1 MTAVATDCLN
11 LLVVDDEP
19 AMRALLKQSLEN
31 AGHHVVEAADGHS
44 ALEVLE
50 REDVDLV
57 LTDLRME
64 GMTGIQVLK
73 AIKQQHPKIGVILI
87 TGFATL
93 ESAMEAMR
101 LGAIDVVQKPVNMS
115 ELVQRI
121 TDYAA
126 RRQATRDATPL
137 TEASPNMDAGTQGDF
152 VEARPPGLPPLPP
165 IPPDGKPDSL
175 DKILDIPVNATVQL
189 GKTTLQIAD
198 LLKLSVGSVVELDK
212 RAGEPVELYIN
223 DRLIALGEVV
233 VIDETFGLR
242 VTSIVEPKQRIQS
255 LE

>member
-19 AMRALLKQSLEN
+19 AMRALLKQSLES
-31 AGHHVVEAADGHS
+31 AGHHVIEAADGHS
-44 ALEVLE
+44 ALEVVE

-64 GMTGIQVLK
+64 GLTGIDVLK
-73 AIKQQHPKIGVILI
+73 AVKQQRPKIGVMLI

-101 LGAIDVVQKPVNMS
+101 LGAIDVIQKPVNMS
-115 ELVQRI
+115 ELAQKI
-121 TDYAA
+121 ADYAA
-126 RRQATRDATPL
+126 KRTRARDAAPLAEATRK
-137 TEASPNMDAGTQGDF
+137 SPQEDY
-152 VEARPPGLPPLPP
+152 VEVRPPGLPPLPP

-175 DKILDIPVNATVQL
+175 EKVLDIPVSATVQL

-198 LLKLSVGSVVELDK
+198 LLKLSVGSVVELNK
-212 RAGEPVELYIN
+212 RAGEPVELYVN

>member
-1 MTAVATDCLN
+1 MAAVATDSLN

-19 AMRALLKQSLEN
+19 AMRALLKQSLES

-44 ALEVLE
+44 ALEVVE
-50 REDVDLV
+50 REKIDLV

-64 GMTGIQVLK
+64 GLSGIDVLK
-73 AIKQQHPKIGVILI
+73 AVKQQHPKIGVMLI

-101 LGAIDVVQKPVNMS
+101 LGAIDVIQKPVNMS
-115 ELVQRI
+115 ELAHKI
-121 TDYAA
+121 GEYAA
-126 RRQATRDATPL
+126 KRALAREAAPLSETSRR
-137 TEASPNMDAGTQGDF
+137 ASQDDY
-152 VEARPPGLPPLPP
+152 VEVHPPGLPPLPP
-165 IPPDGKPDSL
+165 TPPDGKPDSL
-175 DKILDIPVNATVQL
+175 EKVLDIPVSATVQL

-198 LLKLSVGSVVELDK
+198 LLKLSVGSVVELNK
-212 RAGEPVELYIN
+212 RAGEPVELYVN

>member
-1 MTAVATDCLN
+1 MGAVATDCLN

-19 AMRALLKQSLEN
+19 AMRALLKQSLEG
-31 AGHHVVEAADGHS
+31 AGHRVVEAADGHS
-44 ALEVLE
+44 ALEVVE
-50 REDVDLV
+50 REDIDLI

-64 GMTGIQVLK
+64 GLTGIDILK
-73 AIKQQHPKIGVILI
+73 AIRQQHPKIGVMLI

-101 LGAIDVVQKPVNMS
+101 LGAIDVIQKPVNMS
-115 ELVQRI
+115 ELAQKISGYATKRTMAKDAAPVADSSRRAPQD
-121 TDYAA
+121 DY
-126 RRQATRDATPL
+126 
-137 TEASPNMDAGTQGDF
+137 
-152 VEARPPGLPPLPP
+152 VEVRPPGLPPLPP

-175 DKILDIPVNATVQL
+175 DKVLDIPVSATVQL

-198 LLKLSVGSVVELDK
+198 LLKLSVGSVVELNK

>member
-1 MTAVATDCLN
+1 MGAVAADCLN

-19 AMRALLKQSLEN
+19 AMRALLKQSLEG
-31 AGHHVVEAADGHS
+31 AGHRVVEAADGHS
-44 ALEVLE
+44 ALEVVE
-50 REDVDLV
+50 REDIDLV

-64 GMTGIQVLK
+64 GLTGIDVLK
-73 AIKQQHPKIGVILI
+73 SIRQQHPKIGVILI

-101 LGAIDVVQKPVNMS
+101 MGAIDVVQKPVNMS
-115 ELVQRI
+115 ELAQKI
-121 TDYAA
+121 ANYAA
-126 RRQATRDATPL
+126 KRSMAKGAAPAAESARRGAQD
-137 TEASPNMDAGTQGDF
+137 DY
-152 VEARPPGLPPLPP
+152 VEVRPPGLPPMPP
-165 IPPDGKPDSL
+165 MPPDGKPDSL
-175 DKILDIPVNATVQL
+175 EKVLDIPVSATVQL

-198 LLKLSVGSVVELDK
+198 LLKLSVGSVVELNK
-212 RAGEPVELYIN
+212 RAGEPVELYVN